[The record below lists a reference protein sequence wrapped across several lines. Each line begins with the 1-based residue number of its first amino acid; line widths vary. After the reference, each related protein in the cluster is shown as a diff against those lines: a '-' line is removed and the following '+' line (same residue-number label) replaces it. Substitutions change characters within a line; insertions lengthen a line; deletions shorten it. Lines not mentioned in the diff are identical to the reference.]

1 MITEARCVNC
11 KGTAVPYELKLKAL
25 QCHVSQIQDMA
36 GMEKRVRDRGAVLGK
51 PKGFTYAETFDRILI
66 ER

>member
-1 MITEARCVNC
+1 MD
-11 KGTAVPYELKLKAL
+11 LKLKAL

-51 PKGFTYAETFDRILI
+51 PKGHTYAETFDRILI